1 MTNLKL
7 NPQMLF
13 YVTRRSLFFYAKELS
28 DVVELPFS
36 SEVSQDLEIISQI
49 SLERILVNWLE
60 QLKIIPGQAIL
71 LLDESVYFRNII
83 EHWPASDQD
92 PLVQDFLALV
102 PFHEVK
108 IKNFP
113 LKKGACTTVINKHFL
128 LPLIDV
134 LEKVG
139 FVIVTATPSFVLN
152 LEHAKTGFT
161 QKLATQ
167 IVVQINV
174 LAQFSFL
181 SIEELTAKLVEPK
194 PFLSVKIDAK
204 LIGMMVFLV
213 VLSIVLL
220 ILMKVQ
226 GII

>member
-134 LEKVG
+134 LEKVC

-167 IVVQINV
+167 IVAQINV

>member
-1 MTNLKL
+1 MANLKL

-13 YVTRRSLFFYAKELS
+13 YVTRKSLFFYAKELS

-71 LLDESVYFRNII
+71 LLDESVYFRNTI
-83 EHWPASDQD
+83 ERWPASDQD

-102 PFHEVK
+102 PFHELS

-128 LPLIDV
+128 SPLIDV

-139 FVIVTATPSFVLN
+139 FVIVSATPSFVLN
-152 LEHAKTGFT
+152 LDYAKTGFT

-167 IVVQINV
+167 IVAQINV

-181 SIEELTAKLVEPK
+181 SIEEVTAKLVEPK

-204 LIGMMVFLV
+204 LIGMVVFLV
-213 VLSIVLL
+213 VLSVVLL

>member
-167 IVVQINV
+167 IVAQINV

>member
-167 IVVQINV
+167 IVAQINV

-181 SIEELTAKLVEPK
+181 SIEEVTAKLVEPK

>member
-1 MTNLKL
+1 MANLKL

-13 YVTRRSLFFYAKELS
+13 YVTRKSLFFYAKELS

-36 SEVSQDLEIISQI
+36 CEVSQDLEIISQI

-60 QLKIIPGQAIL
+60 QLKIVPGQAIL

-83 EHWPASDQD
+83 ERWPASDQD

-102 PFHEVK
+102 PFHEVS
-108 IKNFP
+108 IKHFP
-113 LKKGACTTVINKHFL
+113 LKKGACTTVINKNFL
-128 LPLIDV
+128 TPLIDV

-152 LEHAKTGFT
+152 LDYAKTGFT

-167 IVVQINV
+167 IVAQINV

-181 SIEELTAKLVEPK
+181 SMAEVTAKLIEPK
-194 PFLSVKIDAK
+194 PFLSFKIDAK
-204 LIGMMVFLV
+204 LIGMIVFLV

>member
-181 SIEELTAKLVEPK
+181 SIEEVTAKLVEPK

>member
-167 IVVQINV
+167 IVVQLNV